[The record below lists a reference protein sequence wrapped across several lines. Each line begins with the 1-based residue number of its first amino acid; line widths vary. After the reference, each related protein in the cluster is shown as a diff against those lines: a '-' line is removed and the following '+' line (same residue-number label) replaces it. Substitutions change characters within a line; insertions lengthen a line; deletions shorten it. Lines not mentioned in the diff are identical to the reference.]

1 MTQLK
6 SAEPPLGSATDS
18 AAEKISDHG
27 RGRSV
32 NLKPSKHKKQRNA
45 TDVHCSHLH
54 TISYNYLYGNCD
66 SVHIWSYTLRQAIID
81 WVEVLSS
88 KLLPCIGAK
97 VGEALTSKPCCNMS
111 FTVWHLTGAHGGH
124 HTTTQIESTHHTPGA
139 GTNRLSTNL
148 FWCGTRARWLSWIQ
162 QCPSRASWSQ

>member
-1 MTQLK
+1 MLTSK
-6 SAEPPLGSATDS
+6 PCCKMSFSAWQAPQIYRKLNDTSEPPLGSATDS

-81 WVEVLSS
+81 WGEVLNS
-88 KLLPCIGAK
+88 KLCSYALDLGRMLSHLSPKIGFR
-97 VGEALTSKPCCNMS
+97 ALLMYTDANGYTLGRS
-111 FTVWHLTGAHGGH
+111 A
-124 HTTTQIESTHHTPGA
+124 
-139 GTNRLSTNL
+139 NL
-148 FWCGTRARWLSWIQ
+148 RTLLWCK
-162 QCPSRASWSQ
+162 